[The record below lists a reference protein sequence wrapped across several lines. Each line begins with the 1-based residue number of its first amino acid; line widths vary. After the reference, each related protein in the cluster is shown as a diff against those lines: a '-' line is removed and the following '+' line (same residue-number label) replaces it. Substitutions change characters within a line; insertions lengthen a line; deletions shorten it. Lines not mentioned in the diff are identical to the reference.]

1 LDVNFWFLNFFGN
14 VTYFEINIFL
24 SFDIGLKQTCSEN
37 NLSDSHGWV
46 WISIENFCSNFGEN
60 VK

>member
-1 LDVNFWFLNFFGN
+1 LNFFGN
-14 VTYFEINIFL
+14 VTYFEINISL

-37 NLSDSHGWV
+37 NSSDSHGWV